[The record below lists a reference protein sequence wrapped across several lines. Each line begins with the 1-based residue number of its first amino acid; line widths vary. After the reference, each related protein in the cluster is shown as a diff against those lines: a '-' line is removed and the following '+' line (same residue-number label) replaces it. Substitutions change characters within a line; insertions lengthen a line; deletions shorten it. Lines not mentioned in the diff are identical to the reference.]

1 MQNFINLLKKYGLKL
16 SENRSSII
24 HPDSG
29 KSITFAWDEIQ
40 KSIMEIENFHPN
52 INAEKEILEVLEEQI
67 QKSFFNINE
76 E

>member
-1 MQNFINLLKKYGLKL
+1 MQNFINLLKKYGLRL
-16 SENRSSII
+16 SENRSAIL

-29 KSITFAWDEIQ
+29 KSIKFAWDDIE